1 MNHLGIINYDEYSGA
16 FTWSK
21 SRRGCSAGKSAGHVN
36 REGYLVIKLNRK
48 AVLAHRLA
56 WFLMCGEWPKDGI
69 DHINGDRTDNR
80 IESLRAVS
88 HAINM
93 QNKRAAMAN
102 NKSCALLGVTWNK
115 QHKKWQ
121 AKVMAHKRR
130 YHVGYFSDPQ
140 LAHEAYL
147 AAKRLLQ
154 PGCTI

>member
-1 MNHLGIINYDEYSGA
+1 MNNLEQTIAQS
-16 FTWSK
+16 
-21 SRRGCSAGKSAGHVN
+21 
-36 REGYLVIKLNRK
+36 
-48 AVLAHRLA
+48 
-56 WFLMCGEWPKDGI
+56 
-69 DHINGDRTDNR
+69 
-80 IESLRAVS
+80 
-88 HAINM
+88 
-93 QNKRAAMAN
+93 
-102 NKSCALLGVTWNK
+102 VTWNK